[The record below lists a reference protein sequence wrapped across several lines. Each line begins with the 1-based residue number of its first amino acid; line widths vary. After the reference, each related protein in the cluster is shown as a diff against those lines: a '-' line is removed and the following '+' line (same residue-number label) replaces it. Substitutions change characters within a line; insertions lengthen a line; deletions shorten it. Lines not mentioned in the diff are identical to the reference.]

1 MPRRDCRVPDAK
13 LHRLREAQA
22 RWAGLPDKTTSTVL
36 KEPMKHTLTQW
47 NPMRELENF
56 QNRILTAFA
65 PTLSGR
71 GDSSQASE
79 WAPLVDITEDDDA
92 YHISAELP
100 QVNKEDVKVTLESG
114 VLTITGERRFEKEE
128 TKRKYHRV
136 ERAYGYFS
144 RSFSL
149 PGDGD
154 PSKVEAEFKEGML
167 NIRVAKSEEAR
178 PRQIDVKVS

>member
-1 MPRRDCRVPDAK
+1 
-13 LHRLREAQA
+13 
-22 RWAGLPDKTTSTVL
+22 
-36 KEPMKHTLTQW
+36 
-47 NPMRELENF
+47 MRELENF
-56 QNRILTAFA
+56 QNRILNAFA
-65 PTLSGR
+65 PAGGDR
-71 GDSSQASE
+71 GDTSPVSA

-100 QVNKEDVKVTLESG
+100 QVKKEDVKVTLESG

-128 TKRKYHRV
+128 NKRKYHRV

-154 PSKVEAEFKEGML
+154 PSKVEAEFKDGML
-167 NIRVAKSEEAR
+167 NVRVAKSEEAR
-178 PRQIDVKVS
+178 PRQIEVKVN